1 MDWQATIRDG
11 LDQDWVRYLLLPG
24 LAALMLA
31 LAGWRGEGRRKGRS
45 NPDAVSWVPWM
56 AVTFWSSF
64 AAMLLL
70 ALAFKA
76 WLESG

>member
-1 MDWQATIRDG
+1 MDWQATIHDG
-11 LDQDWVRYLLLPG
+11 LDEPWVRYLLLPG
-24 LAALMLA
+24 LIALA
-31 LAGWRGEGRRKGRS
+31 LSVAGWRGERRRKGRS
-45 NPDAVSWVPWM
+45 DPDAVSWVPWV

-76 WLESG
+76 WLESR